1 MQVYIVPNLKKQRAV
16 QAAQLAAGILQK
28 NGVTVLLEE
37 SLASICPVTGA
48 AYHPLARCHA
58 LADAILTIG
67 GDGTILHETA
77 QALAYRKPILGVNL
91 GRCGFLATCE
101 ESELEEKLALLA
113 QGRYT
118 LDTRALLYAQIPGEQ
133 AFSAHALNDIVVT
146 KGRSQQA
153 VEFSI
158 FCDGIAVEHYRGDGV
173 IVATPTGSTAYSLAA
188 GGPILD
194 ARTKAIVV
202 TPICPH
208 SIYSP
213 AIVFAPERR
222 IAIRIGLFSSEE
234 EADVFVSSDGTEG
247 YPLHGGSTVEI
258 SLSNQTVQLITFGRA
273 DQFQAIDQKIKN
285 RS

>member
-1 MQVYIVPNLKKQRAV
+1 MQVYIVPNLKKQRTV
-16 QAAQLAAGILQK
+16 QVAQLAAEILQK

-37 SLASICPVTGA
+37 ALAPLCPVPGA
-48 AYHPLARCHA
+48 AYATRAQCHA
-58 LADAILTIG
+58 SADAILTIG
-67 GDGTILHETA
+67 GDGTILHEA
-77 QALAYRKPILGVNL
+77 ALALAHQKPILGVNL

-101 ESELEEKLALLA
+101 ETELEEKLGLLA
-113 QGRYT
+113 RGQYT
-118 LDTRALLYAQIPGEQ
+118 LDTRALLYARLPGEE
-133 AFSAHALNDIVVT
+133 AFAAHALNDIVVT

-158 FCDGIAVEHYRGDGV
+158 FCDGISVEHYRGDGV

-208 SIYSP
+208 SIRSP
-213 AIVFAPERR
+213 AIVFAPERK
-222 IAIRIGLFSSEE
+222 IAIRIGPLSEE
-234 EADVFVSSDGTEG
+234 EGADVFVSSDGAEG
-247 YPLHGGSTVEI
+247 YPLHSDSIVEI
-258 SLSNQTVQLITFGRA
+258 ELSDQTVQLITFGKA
-273 DQFQAIDQKIKN
+273 DQFHAIDQKIKN